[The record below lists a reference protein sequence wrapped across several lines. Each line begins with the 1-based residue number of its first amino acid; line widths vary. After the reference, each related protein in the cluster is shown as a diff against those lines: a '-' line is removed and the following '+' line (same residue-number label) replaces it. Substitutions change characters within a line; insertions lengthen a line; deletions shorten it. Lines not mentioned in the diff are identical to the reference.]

1 LNYSETALL
10 EGTGT
15 TQETNNKESN
25 PAWFDDFLE
34 DYEYETP
41 QKGQV
46 LEGKILRIDEDA
58 LLVDVGMKRDAIVPN
73 RDLSNVDDDVLEKL
87 SVGDEILVYVL
98 RPPVGDQ
105 DLLVSLNKGIEYEN
119 WDQAEA
125 YLEDGTSLDLEVVGH
140 NRGGLL
146 VNFES
151 LRGFLPYSQVPELR
165 RTRDPKRAE
174 EIKRSMIG
182 TQIPV
187 KIIEVNRKR
196 RRLIFSARAAQE
208 ERRKQRLE
216 ELEEGQIIHGP
227 VVNIVKFGIFVDLDG
242 VDGLVHIS
250 KLDWQHIDHPSN
262 LFKLGDEVDVKVID
276 VDVERE
282 RVSLDRKSMLPSPWD
297 TFEKNHQPGETIEGR
312 VTNVLDFGAF
322 VEVADG
328 VEGLVH
334 VSEIGYSSSGNPRDV
349 VKKGE
354 TVLVRILDIDTERER
369 ISLSMRQVP
378 LERQIAWSLE
388 NSEIGGDVSAENEA
402 EAVATLAEAETT
414 DSEEIETVAE
424 SKSAAANEAEIIG
437 AAVAEGAALAIDAVE
452 TAEAVETAQAEDTS
466 EAVETEKTA
475 EVAESV
481 EAQEVV
487 EAAGPVETAEAIEP
501 VEAEDTAEAVETD
514 KAVEVA
520 DPVETP
526 EAGVE
531 TQTEAAEIDT
541 ATEMETEVEPTAQV
555 EQVEDQVSGQ
565 EVQAESPDETEAE
578 TTPEAQM
585 QAESSVQAEKIED
598 EPEAQTETQADVEAG
613 PDGTLEAETEA
624 PVTKE

>member
-1 LNYSETALL
+1 MNYSETALL
-10 EGTGT
+10 EATGT
-15 TQETNNKESN
+15 TQKANENETN
-25 PAWFDDFLE
+25 PAWYDQYLE

-58 LLVDVGMKRDAIVPN
+58 ILVDVGMKRDAIVPN
-73 RDLSNVDDDVLEKL
+73 RDLSNVDDDVLDKL

-125 YLEDGTSLDLEVVGH
+125 YLEDGTTLVLEVVGH

-174 EIKRSMIG
+174 EIKRCMIG
-182 TQIPV
+182 TQLPV

-196 RRLIFSARAAQE
+196 RRLIFSARAAQV

-250 KLDWQHIDHPSN
+250 KLDWQRIDHPSD
-262 LFKLGDEVDVKVID
+262 LFKVGDEVDVKVID

-282 RVSLDRKSMLPSPWD
+282 RVSLDRKSLLPSPWD
-297 TFEKNHQPGETIEGR
+297 TFEQNHQPGETIEGC

-322 VEVADG
+322 VEVAEG

-354 TVLVRILDIDTERER
+354 TILVRILDIDTERER

-388 NSEIGGDVSAENEA
+388 NSELRD
-402 EAVATLAEAETT
+402 ATSEIEAETT
-414 DSEEIETVAE
+414 AEVIEPE
-424 SKSAAANEAEIIG
+424 SANAEAE
-437 AAVAEGAALAIDAVE
+437 A
-452 TAEAVETAQAEDTS
+452 TSAVETAQADVDVQS
-466 EAVETEKTA
+466 EAVETE
-475 EVAESV
+475 
-481 EAQEVV
+481 
-487 EAAGPVETAEAIEP
+487 AAP
-501 VEAEDTAEAVETD
+501 EAETKAET
-514 KAVEVA
+514 
-520 DPVETP
+520 TS
-526 EAGVE
+526 
-531 TQTEAAEIDT
+531 
-541 ATEMETEVEPTAQV
+541 QV
-555 EQVEDQVSGQ
+555 EEVEDQPNEPVSQ
-565 EVQAESPDETEAE
+565 AEENLELEAEATPEVQTN
-578 TTPEAQM
+578 
-585 QAESSVQAEKIED
+585 AESSVQADKVEDQTD
-598 EPEAQTETQADVEAG
+598 EPEDQVETQAKAETEPG
-613 PDGTLEAETEA
+613 ETLEAETEA
-624 PVTKE
+624 PMLKE

>member
-10 EGTGT
+10 EVTGT
-15 TQETNNKESN
+15 TQTTNESDKD
-25 PAWFDDFLE
+25 PAWFNQFLE
-34 DYEYETP
+34 DYDYETP
-41 QKGQV
+41 KKGQV

-73 RDLSNVDDDVLEKL
+73 RDLNSLDDDVLDKL
-87 SVGDEILVYVL
+87 SVGDKILVYVL

-105 DLLVSLNKGIEYEN
+105 DLLVSLNKGIEHEN

-125 YLEDGTSLDLEVVGH
+125 CLEDGTTLDLEVVGH

-151 LRGFLPYSQVPELR
+151 LRGFLPFSQVPELR

-182 TQIPV
+182 TQLTV

-208 ERRKQRLE
+208 ERRNKRLE
-216 ELEEGQIIHGP
+216 ELEKGQIIHGP

-250 KLDWQHIDHPSN
+250 KLDWQRIDHPSD
-262 LFKLGDEVDVKVID
+262 LFKVGDEVDVKVID
-276 VDVERE
+276 IDIERE
-282 RVSLDRKSMLPSPWD
+282 RVSLDRKSLLPSPWD
-297 TFEKNHQPGETIEGR
+297 TFEQQHQPGETIEGR
-312 VTNVLDFGAF
+312 ITNVLDFGAF

-349 VKKGE
+349 VKKDE

-388 NSEIGGDVSAENEA
+388 NSELAEASAENE
-402 EAVATLAEAETT
+402 TET
-414 DSEEIETVAE
+414 SEEITAPE
-424 SKSAAANEAEIIG
+424 S
-437 AAVAEGAALAIDAVE
+437 D
-452 TAEAVETAQAEDTS
+452 AEATVVS
-466 EAVETEKTA
+466 E
-475 EVAESV
+475 
-481 EAQEVV
+481 
-487 EAAGPVETAEAIEP
+487 G
-501 VEAEDTAEAVETD
+501 
-514 KAVEVA
+514 
-520 DPVETP
+520 
-526 EAGVE
+526 
-531 TQTEAAEIDT
+531 T
-541 ATEMETEVEPTAQV
+541 ATGEGEMVFPCGGDSAHF
-555 EQVEDQVSGQ
+555 
-565 EVQAESPDETEAE
+565 
-578 TTPEAQM
+578 
-585 QAESSVQAEKIED
+585 
-598 EPEAQTETQADVEAG
+598 
-613 PDGTLEAETEA
+613 
-624 PVTKE
+624 

>member
-1 LNYSETALL
+1 MNYSETALL

-73 RDLSNVDDDVLEKL
+73 RDLNSLDDDVLDKL
-87 SVGDEILVYVL
+87 SVGDKILVYVL

-105 DLLVSLNKGIEYEN
+105 DLLVSLNKGIEHEN

-125 YLEDGTSLDLEVVGH
+125 CLEDGTTLDLEVVGH

-151 LRGFLPYSQVPELR
+151 LRGFLPFSQVPELR

-182 TQIPV
+182 TQLTV

-208 ERRKQRLE
+208 ERRNKRLE
-216 ELEEGQIIHGP
+216 ELEKGQIIHGP

-250 KLDWQHIDHPSN
+250 KLDWQRIDHPSD
-262 LFKLGDEVDVKVID
+262 LFKVGDEVDVKVID
-276 VDVERE
+276 IDIERE
-282 RVSLDRKSMLPSPWD
+282 RVSLDRKSLLPSPWD
-297 TFEKNHQPGETIEGR
+297 TFEQQHQPGETIEGR
-312 VTNVLDFGAF
+312 ITNVLDFGAF

-349 VKKGE
+349 VKKDE

-388 NSEIGGDVSAENEA
+388 NSELAEASAENE
-402 EAVATLAEAETT
+402 TET
-414 DSEEIETVAE
+414 SEEITAPESDAEATVVSEGTATGEGEMVDAVGTAE
-424 SKSAAANEAEIIG
+424 VEAE
-437 AAVAEGAALAIDAVE
+437 
-452 TAEAVETAQAEDTS
+452 AQAEIS
-466 EAVETEKTA
+466 EIEAAPESEIEVET
-475 EVAESV
+475 
-481 EAQEVV
+481 
-487 EAAGPVETAEAIEP
+487 
-501 VEAEDTAEAVETD
+501 
-514 KAVEVA
+514 
-520 DPVETP
+520 
-526 EAGVE
+526 
-531 TQTEAAEIDT
+531 
-541 ATEMETEVEPTAQV
+541 TAQV
-555 EQVEDQVSGQ
+555 GEV
-565 EVQAESPDETEAE
+565 EVQPDEPVSQIDPIVKPEVEA
-578 TTPEAQM
+578 
-585 QAESSVQAEKIED
+585 I
-598 EPEAQTETQADVEAG
+598 PEAQTEAKSIEQDEEANAQPSEPVSQLETQSEG
-613 PDGTLEAETEA
+613 KPEETPETEVET
-624 PVTKE
+624 PVLNE

>member
-1 LNYSETALL
+1 MNYSETALL
-10 EGTGT
+10 EATGT
-15 TQETNNKESN
+15 TQQANENENN
-25 PAWFDDFLE
+25 PAWYDQFLE
-34 DYEYETP
+34 DYAYEMP

-73 RDLSNVDDDVLEKL
+73 RDLSNVDDDVLDNL

-105 DLLVSLNKGIEYEN
+105 DLLVSLNKGIEHEN
-119 WDQAEA
+119 WDQAET
-125 YLEDGTSLDLEVVGH
+125 YLEDGTTLDLEVVGH

-182 TQIPV
+182 TKLPV

-196 RRLIFSARAAQE
+196 RRLIFSARAAQD

-216 ELEEGQIIHGP
+216 GLEVDQIIHGP

-250 KLDWQHIDHPSN
+250 KLDWQRIDHPSD
-262 LFKLGDEVDVKVID
+262 LFKVGDEVDVKVIE

-282 RVSLDRKSMLPSPWD
+282 RVSLDRKSLLPSPWD
-297 TFEKNHQPGETIEGR
+297 TFEQNHQPGETIEGL

-354 TVLVRILDIDTERER
+354 KVLVRILDIDTERER

-388 NSEIGGDVSAENEA
+388 NSEFGNETTEPAAEVSEVEPAMAEEETASTVESVLAETEVSEPEPAAAAEESVSTAESELAEA
-402 EAVATLAEAETT
+402 EASEPEPAMTEDESASTTESELAEAETQVVT
-414 DSEEIETVAE
+414 PESVAE
-424 SKSAAANEAEIIG
+424 
-437 AAVAEGAALAIDAVE
+437 VE
-452 TAEAVETAQAEDTS
+452 TQAEDS
-466 EAVETEKTA
+466 
-475 EVAESV
+475 
-481 EAQEVV
+481 
-487 EAAGPVETAEAIEP
+487 
-501 VEAEDTAEAVETD
+501 
-514 KAVEVA
+514 
-520 DPVETP
+520 
-526 EAGVE
+526 
-531 TQTEAAEIDT
+531 
-541 ATEMETEVEPTAQV
+541 AQV
-555 EQVEDQVSGQ
+555 E
-565 EVQAESPDETEAE
+565 
-578 TTPEAQM
+578 
-585 QAESSVQAEKIED
+585 EKV
-598 EPEAQTETQADVEAG
+598 A
-613 PDGTLEAETEA
+613 AETEETPDVQMHPEA
-624 PVTKE
+624 EEEEAQPEEVETIVEAKV

>member
-1 LNYSETALL
+1 MNYSETALL

-15 TQETNNKESN
+15 TQEANNKESN

-73 RDLSNVDDDVLEKL
+73 RDLSNIDDDVLEKL

-125 YLEDGTSLDLEVVGH
+125 YLEDGTTLDLEVVGH

-262 LFKLGDEVDVKVID
+262 LFKVGDEVEVKVID

-297 TFEKNHQPGETIEGR
+297 TFENNHQPGETIEGR

-388 NSEIGGDVSAENEA
+388 NSEFSGEASAENEA
-402 EAVATLAEAETT
+402 EASATLAETEMK
-414 DSEEIETVAE
+414 DSEESQAVAE
-424 SKSAAANEAEIIG
+424 SESAAASEDETIG
-437 AAVAEGAALAIDAVE
+437 AAVVEGAALA
-452 TAEAVETAQAEDTS
+452 AEAVETAG
-466 EAVETEKTA
+466 V
-475 EVAESV
+475 
-481 EAQEVV
+481 
-487 EAAGPVETAEAIEP
+487 VETAQ
-501 VEAEDTAEAVETD
+501 AEDTAEAVETD
-514 KAVEVA
+514 KTAEVAESMEAPEAVEATGAVETTEAIEPEEAEDTAEAVETGKAVEVA
-520 DPVETP
+520 ESVETT

-531 TQTEAAEIDT
+531 TQTEATEIET

-555 EQVEDQVSGQ
+555 EQVEEQASEQ
-565 EVQAESPDETEAE
+565 EVQAETSDETEAE
-578 TTPEAQM
+578 ATPETQM
-585 QAESSVQAEKIED
+585 QAENVEG
-598 EPEAQTETQADVEAG
+598 EPEAQTEMQAKVEAE
-613 PDGTLEAETEA
+613 PNETLEAETEA
-624 PVTKE
+624 SVIKE

>member
-1 LNYSETALL
+1 MQQKERLLNYTETALI
-10 EGTGT
+10 EAAGT
-15 TQETNNKESN
+15 TQDANEKDTN
-25 PAWFDDFLE
+25 PAWYDDFLE

-73 RDLSNVDDDVLEKL
+73 RDLSNVDDDVLDKL

-119 WDQAEA
+119 WDQAEE
-125 YLEDGTSLDLEVVGH
+125 YLEDGTTLELEVVGH

-151 LRGFLPYSQVPELR
+151 LRGFLPFSQVPELR

-262 LFKLGDEVDVKVID
+262 LFKVGDEIDVKVID

-282 RVSLDRKSMLPSPWD
+282 RVSLDRKSLLPSPWD
-297 TFEKNHQPGETIEGR
+297 TFEQNHQPGETIEGK

-322 VEVADG
+322 VEVAEG

-388 NSEIGGDVSAENEA
+388 NSELGSESAETEA
-402 EAVATLAEAETT
+402 EADASLAEAEVADIKTADT
-414 DSEEIETVAE
+414 EEAETAPESEAT
-424 SKSAAANEAEIIG
+424 AAVEEEIIG
-437 AAVAEGAALAIDAVE
+437 AAATEEMVE
-452 TAEAVETAQAEDTS
+452 TEGSVETE
-466 EAVETEKTA
+466 EAVETEKTVEA
-475 EVAESV
+475 ADTIEVAE
-481 EAQEVV
+481 A
-487 EAAGPVETAEAIEP
+487 
-501 VEAEDTAEAVETD
+501 
-514 KAVEVA
+514 KA
-520 DPVETP
+520 
-526 EAGVE
+526 E
-531 TQTEAAEIDT
+531 TQTEVPEIEAVPET
-541 ATEMETEVEPTAQV
+541 KTEEETTTPVD
-555 EQVEDQVSGQ
+555 QVEDQAGEHES
-565 EVQAESPDETEAE
+565 QAEAPVETDAEAK
-578 TTPEAQM
+578 PEAQM
-585 QAESSVQAEKIED
+585 QAESDLQAENVED
-598 EPEAQTETQADVEAG
+598 EPQAQEEMQA
-613 PDGTLEAETEA
+613 EAEAEPEEA
-624 PVTKE
+624 PETEKEASGA